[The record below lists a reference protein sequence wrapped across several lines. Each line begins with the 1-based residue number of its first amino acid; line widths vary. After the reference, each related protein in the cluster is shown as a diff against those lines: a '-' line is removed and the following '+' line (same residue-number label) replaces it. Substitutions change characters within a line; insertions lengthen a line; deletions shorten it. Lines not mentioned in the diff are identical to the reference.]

1 MMDHMTIDQLT
12 DDLLDAFDAKLE
24 MAVQRKVAELTTEV
38 RKSLADM
45 KGELSNAN
53 SLSLKALSFA
63 STTVATPLPRGS
75 FDMSTAYRGGD
86 VASYNGS
93 TWLCLRSV
101 TGRVPGT
108 NSDWAKVT
116 ADKPVKAPKK

>member
-1 MMDHMTIDQLT
+1 MKTEDIV
-12 DDLLDAFDAKLE
+12 DLVLDSYEVAIAK
-24 MAVQRKVAELTTEV
+24 AVDRKVAELAAEV
-38 RKSLADM
+38 RQSLVDM
-45 KGELSNAN
+45 RKDISHTETM
-53 SLSLKALSFA
+53 SLRALSFA
-63 STTVATPLPRGS
+63 STAVATPVPRGA

-116 ADKPVKAPKK
+116 ADKPASKATKK